1 MSHRLFAQLAFER
14 ALGDAA
20 IKSLKSALTEK
31 ASFAAQTNWP
41 KEAPFASQYDADALS
56 IELDKIVE
64 DRVRDVL
71 TGPGLQIIERGEL
84 FFEPEIV
91 ALVQAAKAKQDDP
104 G

>member
-14 ALGDAA
+14 ALGNAA
-20 IKSLKSALTEK
+20 IKALKDALTEK

-41 KEAPFASQYDADALS
+41 KVVPFSAQYDVETLAA
-56 IELDKIVE
+56 ELDQIIE
-64 DRVRDVL
+64 DRIRDVL
-71 TGPGLQIIERGEL
+71 DGPGLQVIERGEL

-91 ALVQAAKAKQDDP
+91 ALVKTAKAKRNDP